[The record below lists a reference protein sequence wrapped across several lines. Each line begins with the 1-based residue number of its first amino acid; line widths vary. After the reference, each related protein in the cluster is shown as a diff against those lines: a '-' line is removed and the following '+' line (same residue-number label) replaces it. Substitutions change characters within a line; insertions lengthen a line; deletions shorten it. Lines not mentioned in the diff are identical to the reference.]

1 MVKLNTEKYETKRFI
16 RGINMNLAA
25 AGVEPAI
32 FGQLQI
38 PDCRYP
44 EQAPEIRRG
53 LRHSRT
59 PELSAPRLAE
69 HAFRNAG

>member
-32 FGQLQI
+32 FGELQI
-38 PDCRYP
+38 PDCRCP
-44 EQAPEIRRG
+44 EKG
-53 LRHSRT
+53 T
-59 PELSAPRLAE
+59 SA
-69 HAFRNAG
+69 FCG